1 MNDIIFDYLMHA
13 TIMKDLNH
21 RPCIRIDVAIQV
33 RGAKGGVVR
42 TFKWSLDNIAYF
54 LMYFSQ
60 QNCNEQRGSI
70 LCCYCN
76 GNELIYDQMKC
87 LYNNCFVKIVTTKFQ
102 QPKLGGIDK
111 FRKQCKWE
119 VFFLCRYSLHR
130 D

>member
-87 LYNNCFVKIVTTKFQ
+87 LYNKYRCGLQILVWLRRSFLGMC
-102 QPKLGGIDK
+102 LGGIGGGCDV
-111 FRKQCKWE
+111 WVSE
-119 VFFLCRYSLHR
+119 AGLGVVI
-130 D
+130 